1 MITAT
6 WRGDSLIS
14 DSGAPLAVFD
24 PSTRTLTAEGVSIEV
39 EHSAGAMRWKVTGEV
54 QDDTGERFS
63 VRTHGIGVGTL
74 TARCG
79 SRTYKLERGSAL
91 SKTRTL
97 IDVSGAPCATTSPK
111 NGLDL
116 AVTQN
121 RDMPF
126 ADLMFLTWALTLID
140 TPARRTL
147 Y

>member
-6 WRGDSLIS
+6 WRGDSLLS
-14 DSGAPLAVFD
+14 ETGAPLAVYD
-24 PSTRTLTAEGVSIEV
+24 PGTGTLSADDVSIEV
-39 EHSAGAMRWKVTGEV
+39 KHSAGAVSWKVTGEV
-54 QDDTGERFS
+54 RDTGEKFS
-63 VRTHGIGVGTL
+63 VRTRGIGVGTL

-79 SRTYKLERGSAL
+79 SRTYTLERGGAF

-116 AVTQN
+116 AVTQT

-126 ADLMFLTWALTLID
+126 ADLVFLTWALTLID